1 MKNNNSNTASS
12 QSINVDNLISRLQ
25 REDKRNKR
33 IMMVMFFV
41 YLAFSLIYLFMFIIN
56 PDPLLSFTYRM
67 AGLSFVIAFL
77 IGTVFFWFRYKNLK
91 KLDYTLPLVQVLEK
105 TVERFRFWG
114 AKWIPVI
121 IVVLL
126 VDIGFTIS
134 YYHKFEYWDTAFWI
148 KILSI
153 QAFYWGIM
161 LAGGL
166 IGYIRWLKR
175 SKPIWKDAKT
185 LLEELKN

>member
-1 MKNNNSNTASS
+1 MNNNHNTTPS
-12 QSINVDNLISRLQ
+12 QPVNVDNLISRLQ

-33 IMMVMFFV
+33 IMMVMFII
-41 YLAFSLIYLFMFIIN
+41 YLAFSLIYLYLFILN
-56 PDPLLSFTYRM
+56 PAPSLSFTYRM
-67 AGLSFVIAFL
+67 AGLCFVIAFF

-114 AKWIPVI
+114 AKWIPVL

-134 YYHKFEYWDTAFWI
+134 YYHKFEYWDTTFLI

-153 QAFYWGIM
+153 QVIYWGIM
-161 LAGGL
+161 LVGGL
-166 IGYIRWLKR
+166 IGYWRWIKR
-175 SKPIWKDAKT
+175 SKTIWKDAKT
-185 LLEELKN
+185 LLKELKN

>member
-1 MKNNNSNTASS
+1 MNNVNHSSPS
-12 QSINVDNLISRLQ
+12 QSINVDNLINRLQ

-33 IMMVMFFV
+33 IMMAMFII
-41 YLAFSLIYLFMFIIN
+41 YLAFSLIYLYMFIIN
-56 PDPLLSFTYRM
+56 PDPLLSISYRT
-67 AGLSFVIAFL
+67 AGLCFVIAFF

-105 TVERFRFWG
+105 TVERFQFGG
-114 AKWIPVI
+114 AKWIPVM

-126 VDIGFTIS
+126 VDIGFSIS

-153 QAFYWGIM
+153 QAFYWGFM
-161 LAGGL
+161 LVGGI
-166 IGYIRWLKR
+166 IGYWRWIKR
-175 SKPIWKDAKT
+175 SRPIWKDAKT
-185 LLEELKN
+185 LLKELNM